1 MLAENWA
8 RNFEII
14 ENQVFI
20 MKRQIGVNGT
30 ISQNVYFLKMV
41 AIFENNLTLF
51 KELLLQIV
59 DKSLQCIGAQVFE
72 IHDV

>member
-1 MLAENWA
+1 
-8 RNFEII
+8 
-14 ENQVFI
+14 